1 MKEVEMLSP
10 TDLCPRDMS
19 SEIILKFLLSTTVN
33 WAQKNSENIS
43 NNPF

>member
-1 MKEVEMLSP
+1 MEILTP

-19 SEIILKFLLSTTVN
+19 SESILKFLLSTTVN
-33 WAQKNSENIS
+33 WAQKSSENIS